1 MNSAIEQ
8 MLKNYNVQN
17 MYEQKEKD
25 INLERQV
32 TLYGNTMKQIQLD

>member
-25 INLERQV
+25 INLEIQV
-32 TLYGNTMKQIQLD
+32 TLYGNTMNQIQPD

>member
-25 INLERQV
+25 INLEIQV
-32 TLYGNTMKQIQLD
+32 TLYGNTMTQIQLD

>member
-25 INLERQV
+25 INLEIQV